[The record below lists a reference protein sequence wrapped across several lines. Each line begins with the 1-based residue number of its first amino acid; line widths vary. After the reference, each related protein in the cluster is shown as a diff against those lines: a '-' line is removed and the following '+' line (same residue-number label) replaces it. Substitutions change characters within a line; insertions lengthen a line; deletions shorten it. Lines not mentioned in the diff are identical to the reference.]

1 MVAIQHV
8 GFGARERQVWLYWW
22 DTRDG
27 ADWSGWWMTTDFIGN
42 NEFLLQ
48 CMSDVD
54 HPTAAPAGSWRSP
67 NVEELQ
73 LKRRLSLGFEAVAG
87 ETGCIRACG
96 ADAATP
102 FVPDQTVTV
111 DLSQWIFRPEGLN
124 HGRVAFLAAEKPA
137 DMAPPTDA
145 KPHGSGWGG
154 IISKEAAYGFIGV
167 LAGVTCTVVLTA
179 MMNRRAMAR

>member
-1 MVAIQHV
+1 MCVASSAPSVLRVH
-8 GFGARERQVWLYWW
+8 
-22 DTRDG
+22 
-27 ADWSGWWMTTDFIGN
+27 SGN

-137 DMAPPTDA
+137 DMAPPSDA
-145 KPHGSGWGG
+145 KPHNSGWFGG
-154 IISKEAAYGFIGV
+154 IISKEVAYGFVGV

-179 MMNRRAMAR
+179 MMNRRATAR